1 MTLWKVYKPL
11 KFEKDRVHKQNANW
25 VLFMTEVATFILCR
39 LVQIFNNIETIQVTD
54 LTIEMLNECYENVLL
69 LLVRIVKVCPAFKP

>member
-1 MTLWKVYKPL
+1 
-11 KFEKDRVHKQNANW
+11 
-25 VLFMTEVATFILCR
+25 MTEVATFILCR